1 MTPRGG
7 RGYPTSG
14 GPGGYH
20 SYGREHWGG
29 CGRPHDIPYV
39 GRCEG
44 GVLTTPTATPATIPS
59 TASSKQTDIVRE
71 AGKQPGADYSVVSP
85 LGHPNRVRRSAHA
98 SRIPKEGEVPAKRG
112 VPKGQRSLVLP
123 DAPPGGAEKRVAPL
137 IVQVARGRLL
147 ANPGMPCHCCIA
159 AGETQS
165 SPPLIV
171 DACMGARGDARMHS
185 PVQTPSEGNA
195 RRALPARRK
204 EPVPDAAG

>member
-1 MTPRGG
+1 MVIIAMAVNIGGGVADPMTFPMLAGVR
-7 RGYPTSG
+7 
-14 GPGGYH
+14 
-20 SYGREHWGG
+20 
-29 CGRPHDIPYV
+29 
-39 GRCEG
+39 G

-171 DACMGARGDARMHS
+171 DACMGARGDARPCMHS